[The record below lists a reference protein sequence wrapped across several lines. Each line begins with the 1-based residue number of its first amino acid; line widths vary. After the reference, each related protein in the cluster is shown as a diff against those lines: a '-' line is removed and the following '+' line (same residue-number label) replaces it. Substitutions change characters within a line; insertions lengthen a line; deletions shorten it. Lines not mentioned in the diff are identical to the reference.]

1 MNLSLQASDS
11 NEEEENYIPSIAIV
25 GRPNVGK
32 SSILNALVGEDR
44 TIVSPISG
52 TTRDAIDTEITGPDG
67 QVCLLNVLLNFI
79 MSNCRF
85 FFSLF
90 FFLPP
95 SVDTARNRPLTV
107 EIDRYRSQRSATVEI
122 DRYRPTAT
130 DDGRNRPLPFDSD
143 RRRSKS
149 IVTGRFR
156 VVTGRKQPQSTVPP
170 GSGRSAY
177 WSTGRPVCTA
187 QYGQY

>member
-79 MSNCRF
+79 SC
-85 FFSLF
+85 
-90 FFLPP
+90 
-95 SVDTARNRPLTV
+95 
-107 EIDRYRSQRSATVEI
+107 
-122 DRYRPTAT
+122 
-130 DDGRNRPLPFDSD
+130 
-143 RRRSKS
+143 
-149 IVTGRFR
+149 
-156 VVTGRKQPQSTVPP
+156 
-170 GSGRSAY
+170 
-177 WSTGRPVCTA
+177 
-187 QYGQY
+187 